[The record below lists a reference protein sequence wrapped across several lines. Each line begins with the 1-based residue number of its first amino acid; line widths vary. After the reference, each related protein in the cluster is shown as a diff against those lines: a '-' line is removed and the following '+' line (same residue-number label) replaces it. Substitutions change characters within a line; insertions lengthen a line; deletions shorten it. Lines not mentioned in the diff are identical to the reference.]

1 MNEIFELL
9 RQKERRILAVL
20 CLFLALALLFYVFI
34 ARGMKDSYT
43 RDQNR
48 LAVQARSFQTTDADR
63 QEKKTAWRRWRL
75 ALKDMEELRSE
86 YFYEGE
92 TISQDMRRDI
102 VAIFQET
109 GIPVP
114 DIRYV
119 YSEGTD
125 RQLGGATATFQ
136 ISGPYAL
143 IKRFVYEVEHF
154 PRFLIV
160 EKVDFVDIQRQ
171 SGALK
176 LKITLAGYF
185 ENDNEE

>member
-1 MNEIFELL
+1 
-9 RQKERRILAVL
+9 
-20 CLFLALALLFYVFI
+20 
-34 ARGMKDSYT
+34 
-43 RDQNR
+43 
-48 LAVQARSFQTTDADR
+48 
-63 QEKKTAWRRWRL
+63 
-75 ALKDMEELRSE
+75 
-86 YFYEGE
+86 
-92 TISQDMRRDI
+92 
-102 VAIFQET
+102 
-109 GIPVP
+109 
-114 DIRYV
+114 
-119 YSEGTD
+119 
-125 RQLGGATATFQ
+125 LGGATATFQ